1 MWDDEEY
8 IIYFTKKFE
17 TNNNVFLVC
26 TKRGSKNHKWPG
38 KPKYVK
44 ETGMLN
50 IYEKCI
56 NNDFISHNIMN
67 YEKFKQLYRNKNI
80 NNINFKIKKIQIYLV
95 QYILEEKKNN

>member
-1 MWDDEEY
+1 MEINFDFDKYNYIYMWDDEEY
-8 IIYFTKKFE
+8 ITYFTIKFE

-26 TKRGSKNHKWPG
+26 TKRGSKSDKCPG
-38 KPKYVK
+38 KSKYVK

-67 YEKFKQLYRNKNI
+67 YENL
-80 NNINFKIKKIQIYLV
+80 NN
-95 QYILEEKKNN
+95 YIAMTILII